1 MSWAEVYKI
10 NSDMAKPLNKK
21 IDDMFKIVPLD
32 VLIDSYT
39 MTRQIFTGGYYRFST
54 DTITFGASGIVKLKL
69 LLMFNSYV
77 GNSDYDITIYKNGN
91 SIYNTSGTLSGTSEN
106 PLGVANVI
114 LNKTFSFVSGDTMSI
129 IVKNGESFSLKAS
142 GCTAEMYGMLLP
154 QPDNKTI
161 IV

>member
-1 MSWAEVYKI
+1 MSWAEVFKI
-10 NSDMAKPLNKK
+10 NSDMTKPLNKK
-21 IDDMFKIVPLD
+21 IDDMFKIAPLD

-54 DTITFGASGIVKLKL
+54 NTITFGASGTVKLKL

-91 SIYNTSGTLSGTSEN
+91 SIYNTSGTLSGNSEN

-114 LNKTFSFVSGDTMSI
+114 LNKTVSVVSGDTMSI
-129 IVKNGESFSLKAS
+129 IVKNGESYSLRAS

-154 QPDNKTI
+154 QPDNTTI